1 MKLFPSFL
9 ALALFALPAFAEDAK
24 AGDDPKKEDKKE
36 PKKEK
41 EKLLSPDFDEQ
52 PLADLLSWLSR
63 EVGFEYDLTKAAQ
76 NLSKRGLEKVKV
88 IGKDKTAREVLDIAL
103 AQLHLSWAEKVPG
116 QIKIM
121 SSDEYVKDAVLELYD
136 VRELLN
142 KITDF
147 AGPESALVKKGDE
160 KKANGSSPGGHSF
173 EDPPDEE
180 KEKERPKKPIEDPDK
195 LKQLLKDGSGGDEKW
210 GEGTSMDLVNGIL
223 YVKAPW
229 QQQNKV
235 RQLLN
240 QFRQFK

>member
-1 MKLFPSFL
+1 MRLFPSCL
-9 ALALFALPAFAEDAK
+9 ALAILTLPAFAEDAK
-24 AGDDPKKEDKKE
+24 PAGDAKDEKKVE
-36 PKKEK
+36 KKEK
-41 EKLLSPDFDEQ
+41 EKLLSPEFDEA
-52 PLADLLSWLSR
+52 PLSDLLSWLSR

-76 NLSKRGLEKVKV
+76 NLSKRGLEKIKV
-88 IGKDKTAREVLDIAL
+88 IGKDKTAREILDMAL

-121 SSDEYVKDAVLELYD
+121 SSDEYIKDAVLELYD

-147 AGPESALVKKGDE
+147 AGPESALVKKGDA
-160 KKANGSSPGGHSF
+160 KKADGSSPGGHAF

-195 LKQLLKDGSGGDEKW
+195 LKQLLKDGSGGDEAW
-210 GEGTSMDLVNGIL
+210 GDGTSMDLVAGIL

-229 QQQNKV
+229 KLQNKV
-235 RQLLN
+235 RTLLN

>member
-1 MKLFPSFL
+1 MRLIPSLL
-9 ALALFALPAFAEDAK
+9 ALSLLGLPVFAEDAK
-24 AGDDPKKEDKKE
+24 PAGDTKKEE
-36 PKKEK
+36 KKEK
-41 EKLLSPDFDEQ
+41 EKLLSPEFDEE

-63 EVGFEYDLTKAAQ
+63 EAGFEYDLTKEAQ
-76 NLSKRGLEKVKV
+76 KLSKRGLEKVKV
-88 IGKDKTAREVLDIAL
+88 IAKDKTAREILDMAL

-160 KKANGSSPGGHSF
+160 KKANGSSPGGHAF

-180 KEKERPKKPIEDPDK
+180 KEKERPKKPIEDPEK
-195 LKQLLKDGSGGDEKW
+195 LKQLVKDGSGGDEAW

-229 QQQNKV
+229 KLQLKV
-235 RQLLN
+235 RTLLN